1 MNFARRSPQHQADAL
16 ANARSIA
23 LAAIE
28 PEDAAE
34 ASALRARLALPGG
47 DREGAV
53 RDTRRAILL
62 EQQAHS
68 VPWRLAE
75 LQSLLGSECVPDRP
89 PIRPDELSA
98 GEVLLYPVLLPDRI
112 ELLYAPC
119 GAGSAGYRR
128 LPPIRGAARAD
139 VLALVD
145 AMVDAASNEANG
157 EWRAPARRLYDVLIR
172 PVEPLLRPGGTLIIV
187 PDGRL
192 SALPFAALL
201 DGQGHFLA
209 ERSRLAVV
217 PSLAF
222 AQPGTGPA
230 RRPTH
235 SPRPQRAFS
244 TAAGT
249 SL

>member
-1 MNFARRSPQHQADAL
+1 M
-16 ANARSIA
+16 
-23 LAAIE
+23 IE

-89 PIRPDELSA
+89 PIRPDELST
-98 GEVLLYPVLLPDRI
+98 GEALLYPVLLPDRI
-112 ELLYAPC
+112 KLLY
-119 GAGSAGYRR
+119 
-128 LPPIRGAARAD
+128 
-139 VLALVD
+139 ALVD
-145 AMVDAASNEANG
+145 AMVDAASNGANG

-201 DGQGHFLA
+201 DGHGHFLA

-230 RRPTH
+230 RRPAH